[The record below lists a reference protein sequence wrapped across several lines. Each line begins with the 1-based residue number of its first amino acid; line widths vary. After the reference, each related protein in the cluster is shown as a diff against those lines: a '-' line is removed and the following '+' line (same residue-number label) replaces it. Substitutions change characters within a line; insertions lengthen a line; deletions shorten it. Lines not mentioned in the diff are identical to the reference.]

1 MRFSKDYSK
10 LERDV
15 FTTIRK
21 CRKSQGYIFGN
32 VWIIKTPTR
41 QFKAELIGV
50 QKISKDM
57 ITEELARHDAD
68 CSRDEL
74 IAMLEGWYGKSFDD
88 FVLLTLE
95 RIEC

>member
-10 LERDV
+10 FERV
-15 FTTIRK
+15 FFTTIRK
-21 CRKSQGYIFGN
+21 RRKSQGYILGN
-32 VWIIKTPTR
+32 PWIIKTPTR
-41 QFKAELIGV
+41 QFRARLISI

-57 ITEELARHDAD
+57 ITEKLARHDAD

-74 IAMLEGWYGKSFDD
+74 IAMLEKWHGKAFDD

-95 RIEC
+95 RIE